1 MELAERNLSIRL
13 AVLGSQEATQRF
25 VSFGD
30 VGSRALR
37 QVETGSVLSTKAMQ
51 GVAATGRSV
60 ETSMQSMA
68 LRLGPVG
75 AGLAALGPIGIGAAA
90 GIAAVAFALKSG
102 LGELASAENAQLRI
116 AALLRATES
125 ASGQTAASIE
135 ALANSIER
143 GTAATDDQVRDAA
156 AALLTFKNV
165 AGDAFERT
173 LRLSQDLSAVFKTD
187 LRTQTIQLAK
197 AIEDPERNLSQ
208 LNRSGISFTN
218 TQIEMVKQMRA
229 MGDVSGATALILG
242 VIEKQVGGAGEA
254 ERGGLKGAFDN
265 VKDALAD
272 FLEVMAKSSGA
283 SDVAI
288 AAMDATAAAAD
299 NMADAL
305 TNTLDKQLAAS
316 RARIREIQFELEN
329 INRPTLPGASGALQ
343 QFFTKDDDI
352 TQTTE
357 ALERELAAQQD
368 ILDIL
373 LDEQAARERIA
384 QDAKDAAAAFQERAR
399 MEAAAEEARKGAI
412 ENRKARLEQLHDQ
425 IEEIQKLETEEAR
438 KAKSAREDAQRQAA
452 SLLKSVQTE
461 GEKLQEIYQKVER
474 LAAAGALTQEQAAT
488 IIERTEKAMLKVG
501 SASAKVNEGMR
512 DLSLSISSAFEDA
525 IVDGGRFSEVLR
537 GIERDI
543 LRILTRAAI
552 TKPLETAI
560 GGIDFGKL
568 LSSGIGLL
576 FGGGTSNAYLNN
588 AALRT
593 SKPGGIGGLAS
604 GGSFIVGGDGGT
616 DTTPIRF
623 DATRGERVTVETPA
637 QQARGGQVKVII
649 VNNVGASVTA
659 RESADSGG
667 GVNLEVSIDE
677 AVARQVRRAGSIT
690 SRALADTFGAQRI
703 LSPR

>member
-116 AALLRATES
+116 GALLRATES

-135 ALANSIER
+135 ALANSIGR

-173 LRLSQDLSAVFKTD
+173 IRLSQDLSAVFKTD

-218 TQIEMVKQMRA
+218 TQIEMVKHMRDL
-229 MGDVSGATALILG
+229 GDVAGATAMILD
-242 VIEKQVGGAGEA
+242 VVEKQVGGAGEA
-254 ERGGLKGAFDN
+254 ERGGLKGSFDN
-265 VKDALAD
+265 AKDALAD
-272 FLEVMAKSSGA
+272 FLEVFAKVSGA
-283 SDVAI
+283 SGIAI
-288 AAMDATAAAAD
+288 AAFDATAAAAD
-299 NMADAL
+299 RLTDAL
-305 TNTLDKQLAAS
+305 DITLD
-316 RARIREIQFELEN
+316 
-329 INRPTLPGASGALQ
+329 
-343 QFFTKDDDI
+343 
-352 TQTTE
+352 
-357 ALERELAAQQD
+357 
-368 ILDIL
+368 
-373 LDEQAARERIA
+373 ERIA
-384 QDAKDAAAAFQERAR
+384 DAQARLRSIQAQIEEVSRPIEGASAGERVRSMRQRNDPTETLQDLLKAENEILSSLLEEQRLREILRRQAEDAAAAFQERAR
-399 MEAAAEEARKGAI
+399 MEAAADEARKGAE

-461 GEKLQEIYQKVER
+461 GEKLQEVYEKVNR

-560 GGIDFGKL
+560 GGIDFGGL
-568 LSSGIGLL
+568 FSSGLGLL
-576 FGGGTSNAYLNN
+576 FPGAPD
-588 AALRT
+588 RT
-593 SKPGGIGGLAS
+593 SIPGGIGGFAS
-604 GGSFIVGGDGGT
+604 GGSFTVGGDGGT

-623 DATRGERVTVETPA
+623 NATRGEKVTVETPA

-649 VNNVGASVTA
+649 VNNVGANVTA

-690 SRALADTFGAQRI
+690 SRALADTFGAQRA